1 MPPACLG
8 GSEVSVEVTYEP
20 CQLGESRA
28 TLQLLGPPGGEYS
41 IPLFGLALPPRPQGP
56 FLIKAGGSTSIP
68 FKNIF
73 PQPTAFRYNVENP
86 AFAVRATETLRPK
99 KTIFMAVSFEGS
111 PDGTKTPVSSRLVVS
126 CARADGLGAGISWVF
141 YLRGLPLEK

>member
-8 GSEVSVEVTYEP
+8 GSEVSVEVIYEP

-28 TLQLLGPPGGEYS
+28 TLQLLGPSGTEYS
-41 IPLFGLALPPRPQGP
+41 IPLFGLAMPPKPQGP

-68 FKNIF
+68 FKNVF
-73 PQPTAFRYNVENP
+73 PQPTSFRYSVENP
-86 AFAVRATETLRPK
+86 AFTVRATETLRPK

-111 PDGTKTPVSSRLVVS
+111 PDSTKTPVSSRLVVS
-126 CARADGLGAGISWVF
+126 CARAGGLGAGISWVF
-141 YLRGLPLEK
+141 YLQGLPLEK